1 MNAGRI
7 MTLQEADEDRRVAR
21 SAMRGILIAASNL
34 HAAGSADL
42 MTRAGKVAVV
52 AVTHA
57 AAVDAQS
64 RFPKEAIDAA
74 RAERLLSA
82 AVPPDLGGEGASTAD
97 IVDVCY
103 MLGRN
108 CASTA
113 MIYAMHQTKVAC
125 LVRHGRGSAWHQRLL
140 RRLCAEQLLLAS
152 STTEG
157 RAGGDVRN
165 SSAPIEWRDSRI
177 VLERQA
183 TVISYAEAADG
194 IVTTARRSPEA
205 PSSDQVLVAFLKD
218 DYALKR
224 LNGWD
229 AFGMRGTCSEGFAL
243 SACGSAEQILPVS
256 YDKIHAQTMMPF
268 AHLAWSGAWAGI
280 AAAAIDRA
288 RAFVRKATH
297 GAGGTMPPG
306 AQHLTRAN
314 ATLRTLRSLIAAA
327 AIDRARAFVRK
338 ATHGAGGTM
347 PPGAQHLTRANA
359 TLRTLR
365 SLIAAALQR
374 FEAAAS
380 DPALLESIDFQT
392 GMNMLKV
399 NASEL
404 AVATV
409 MSAMQACGLAG
420 YRNDSEFSV
429 GRHLRDI
436 LSSPVMISNDRI
448 LANIGAASLLSS
460 TPASLRD

>member
-1 MNAGRI
+1 
-7 MTLQEADEDRRVAR
+7 MTLQEVDEDRRIAR
-21 SAMRGILIAASNL
+21 SAMRGILITASNL
-34 HAAGSADL
+34 HAAGSAGL
-42 MTRAGKVAVV
+42 LTRAEKAAVI
-52 AVTHA
+52 AATHA
-57 AAVDAQS
+57 AAVDAES

-74 RAERLLSA
+74 RAERLLSV
-82 AVPPDLGGEGASTAD
+82 AVPPELGGEGASTSDVVD
-97 IVDVCY
+97 ICY
-103 MLGRN
+103 TLGRN

-125 LVRHGRGSAWHQRLL
+125 LVRHGRASAWHQRLL

-157 RAGGDVRN
+157 RAGGDMRN
-165 SSAPIEWRDSRI
+165 SSAPIEWCDSRI
-177 VLERQA
+177 TLERQA

-205 PSSDQVLVAFLKD
+205 ASTDQVLVAFLKD

-243 SACGSAEQILPVS
+243 SAAGSAEQILPVG
-256 YDKIHAQTMMPF
+256 YDKIHPQTMMPV

-280 AAAAIDRA
+280 AAAATERA
-288 RAFVRKATH
+288 RAFIRKAAH
-297 GAGGTMPPG
+297 GVGDTMPPG
-306 AQHLTRAN
+306 AQHLTRAS
-314 ATLRTLRSLIAAA
+314 AS
-327 AIDRARAFVRK
+327 
-338 ATHGAGGTM
+338 
-347 PPGAQHLTRANA
+347 
-359 TLRTLR
+359 LRTLR

-380 DPALLESIDFQT
+380 DPAALESIDFQT
-392 GMNMLKV
+392 GMNVLKV

-420 YRNDSEFSV
+420 YRNDGEFSI

-448 LANIGAASLLSS
+448 LANIAAASLLSG

>member
-1 MNAGRI
+1 MSVGTMA
-7 MTLQEADEDRRVAR
+7 LQDVDEDRHIAR
-21 SAMRGILIAASNL
+21 NAMRGIIIAASNL

-42 MTRAGKVAVV
+42 MTRAAKVAAV
-52 AVTHA
+52 AATHA
-57 AAVDAQS
+57 AAVDAES
-64 RFPKEAIDAA
+64 RFPKEAIDVA
-74 RAERLLSA
+74 RAERLLGV
-82 AVPPDLGGEGASTAD
+82 AVPPDLGGEGASISD
-97 IVDVCY
+97 VVDVCY

-113 MIYAMHQTKVAC
+113 MIYAMHQTKIAC
-125 LVRHGRGSAWHQRLL
+125 LVRHGRSSAWHQRLL
-140 RRLCAEQLLLAS
+140 RRICSEQLLLAS

-165 SSAPIEWRDSRI
+165 SSAPIEWHDARI
-177 VLERQA
+177 TLERQA
-183 TVISYAEAADG
+183 TVISYGEAADG

-205 PSSDQVLVAFLKD
+205 ASSDPGLVAFRTD

-243 SACGSAEQILPVS
+243 SASGSAEQILPVS
-256 YDKIHAQTMMPF
+256 YDKIHAQTMMPL
-268 AHLAWSGAWAGI
+268 APLAWSGTWAGI
-280 AAAAIDRA
+280 AASAVDRA
-288 RAFVRKATH
+288 RAFVRQATH
-297 GAGGTMPPG
+297 GGGGTMPP
-306 AQHLTRAN
+306 A
-314 ATLRTLRSLIAAA
+314 
-327 AIDRARAFVRK
+327 
-338 ATHGAGGTM
+338 
-347 PPGAQHLTRANA
+347 AQHLTRANA

-380 DPALLESIDFQT
+380 DPAALESIDFQT

-404 AVATV
+404 AVSTV

-436 LSSPVMISNDRI
+436 LSSPIMISNDRI
-448 LANIGAASLLSS
+448 LANIGAASLLTS

>member
-21 SAMRGILIAASNL
+21 SAMRGILVAASNL
-34 HAAGSADL
+34 HAVGSADL
-42 MTRAGKVAVV
+42 MTRAEKVAVV
-52 AVTHA
+52 AATHA

-82 AVPPDLGGEGASTAD
+82 AVPPELGGEGASTAD

-113 MIYAMHQTKVAC
+113 MVFAMHQTKVAC

-177 VLERQA
+177 TLERQA
-183 TVISYAEAADG
+183 TVISYAQAADG

-205 PSSDQVLVAFLKD
+205 ASSDQVLVAFLKD

-243 SACGSAEQILPVS
+243 SASGSAEQILPVS

-268 AHLAWSGAWAGI
+268 AHLAWSGAGAGI
-280 AAAAIDRA
+280 AAAAVDRA
-288 RAFVRKATH
+288 RACVRKATH
-297 GAGGTMPPG
+297 GGGTMPP
-306 AQHLTRAN
+306 A
-314 ATLRTLRSLIAAA
+314 
-327 AIDRARAFVRK
+327 V
-338 ATHGAGGTM
+338 
-347 PPGAQHLTRANA
+347 QHLTRANA

-380 DPALLESIDFQT
+380 DPAALESIDFQT

-409 MSAMQACGLAG
+409 MSAMQACG
-420 YRNDSEFSV
+420 
-429 GRHLRDI
+429 
-436 LSSPVMISNDRI
+436 
-448 LANIGAASLLSS
+448 
-460 TPASLRD
+460 

>member
-1 MNAGRI
+1 MNAGKI
-7 MTLQEADEDRRVAR
+7 MTLHEADEDRRVAR

-34 HAAGSADL
+34 HAADSADL
-42 MTRAGKVAVV
+42 MTRAEKVAVV
-52 AVTHA
+52 AATHA
-57 AAVDAQS
+57 AAVDAES

-82 AVPPDLGGEGASTAD
+82 AVPPELGGDGASTSD

-113 MIYAMHQTKVAC
+113 MIYAMHQTKIAC
-125 LVRHGRGSAWHQRLL
+125 LVRHGRSSPWHQRLL

-177 VLERQA
+177 TLERQA

-205 PSSDQVLVAFLKD
+205 ASSDQVLVAFLKD

-229 AFGMRGTCSEGFAL
+229 AFGMRGTCSEGFTL
-243 SACGSAEQILPVS
+243 SAAGSAEQILPVS

-280 AAAAIDRA
+280 AAAAVDRA

-297 GAGGTMPPG
+297 GAGGTMPPARPAPDPRQCLAADA
-306 AQHLTRAN
+306 AQPDR
-314 ATLRTLRSLIAAA
+314 RGAAA
-327 AIDRARAFVRK
+327 VRGGDVRSGGARIDRLPDRHEHAQGERVGARGLDR
-338 ATHGAGGTM
+338 HERDAGLRLVGLSQRQRI
-347 PPGAQHLTRANA
+347 QHR
-359 TLRTLR
+359 
-365 SLIAAALQR
+365 
-374 FEAAAS
+374 
-380 DPALLESIDFQT
+380 PAPARHP
-392 GMNMLKV
+392 V
-399 NASEL
+399 
-404 AVATV
+404 VAGHD
-409 MSAMQACGLAG
+409 QQ
-420 YRNDSEFSV
+420 
-429 GRHLRDI
+429 
-436 LSSPVMISNDRI
+436 
-448 LANIGAASLLSS
+448 
-460 TPASLRD
+460 

>member
-1 MNAGRI
+1 
-7 MTLQEADEDRRVAR
+7 MTLHEVDEDRRIAR

-42 MTRAGKVAVV
+42 QTRAEKVAVV
-52 AVTHA
+52 AATHA
-57 AAVDAQS
+57 AAVDAES

-74 RAERLLSA
+74 RAERLLSV
-82 AVPPDLGGEGASTAD
+82 AVPPELGGEGASTSDVVD
-97 IVDVCY
+97 ICY

-125 LVRHGRGSAWHQRLL
+125 LVRHGRASPWHQRLL
-140 RRLCAEQLLLAS
+140 RRLCADQLLLAS

-177 VLERQA
+177 TLERQA
-183 TVISYAEAADG
+183 TVISYGEAADG

-205 PSSDQVLVAFLKD
+205 ASSDQVLVAFLKE

-243 SACGSAEQILPVS
+243 SAAGSAEQILPVG
-256 YDKIHAQTMMPF
+256 YDKIHPQTMMPV

-280 AAAAIDRA
+280 AAAAVERA
-288 RAFVRKATH
+288 RAFIRKAAH
-297 GAGGTMPPG
+297 GAGDTMPPG
-306 AQHLTRAN
+306 AQHLTRAS
-314 ATLRTLRSLIAAA
+314 AS
-327 AIDRARAFVRK
+327 
-338 ATHGAGGTM
+338 
-347 PPGAQHLTRANA
+347 
-359 TLRTLR
+359 LRTLR

-380 DPALLESIDFQT
+380 DPAALESIDFQT

-420 YRNDSEFSV
+420 YRNDGEFSV

-448 LANIGAASLLSS
+448 LANIAAASLLSG